1 MSDDPKLFFVDDLR
15 PFFAA
20 VAALMRAL
28 AECGSS
34 LPGPVM
40 AAADEVR
47 QATAAMGGRD
57 IGPPPT

>member
-1 MSDDPKLFFVDDLR
+1 MKLFFVDDLK
-15 PFFAA
+15 PYFAA

-28 AECGSS
+28 AECGS
-34 LPGPVM
+34 LPAPVM

-57 IGPPPT
+57 IGPPPEEL